1 MSKNNLLIGKAE
13 NEKIISGDM
22 FTLEWIKEIDTKL
35 LTMIAVSWVY
45 QYFYKEKIVEMIKK
59 MKSFLPKGELVFDA
73 TNTKGLKIANKYV
86 RKTFWDFSKRNGKRN
101 FKKWVDVIF
110 KLHRLFYNMTI
121 DVRLW
126 YNIYR
131 RC

>member
-45 QYFYKEKIVEMIKK
+45 QYFYKEKIVEMI
-59 MKSFLPKGELVFDA
+59 
-73 TNTKGLKIANKYV
+73 
-86 RKTFWDFSKRNGKRN
+86 
-101 FKKWVDVIF
+101 
-110 KLHRLFYNMTI
+110 
-121 DVRLW
+121 
-126 YNIYR
+126 
-131 RC
+131 